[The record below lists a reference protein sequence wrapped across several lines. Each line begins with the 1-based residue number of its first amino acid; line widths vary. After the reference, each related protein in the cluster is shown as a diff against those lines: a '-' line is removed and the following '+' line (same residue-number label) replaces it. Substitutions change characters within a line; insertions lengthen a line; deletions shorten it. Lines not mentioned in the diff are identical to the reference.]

1 MGKKKNKR
9 VAKFKKFVGII
20 VDKLRLLIQDKNKG
34 DAVIFLMKSSENGV
48 SYVKGD
54 PLAIHILLEET
65 AQRDEMFATV
75 LKQVASRVNGIN
87 PKKFSSMPEEKKSRN
102 FPTIEVDGNNVQVG
116 SIGLSMDEI
125 DKMSEEELEVY
136 LDKFSNDVQDK
147 FKEEDE
153 DDEQD
158 SSEE

>member
-9 VAKFKKFVGII
+9 VAKFKKFVGSI
-20 VDKLRLLIQDKNKG
+20 VDKLGSLVENNKQG
-34 DAVIFLMKSSENGV
+34 DAVIFLMKSGESGV

-75 LKQVASRVNGIN
+75 LKQVASRVKGIN
-87 PKKFSSMPEEKKSRN
+87 PEKFSSMPEEKKSRD

-116 SIGLSMDEI
+116 SIGLSMEEI
-125 DKMSEEELEVY
+125 DGMSDKELEVY
-136 LDKFSNDVQDK
+136 LDKFSNDVHDR

-153 DDEQD
+153 DDDED
-158 SSEE
+158 SPKE

>member
-1 MGKKKNKR
+1 
-9 VAKFKKFVGII
+9 
-20 VDKLRLLIQDKNKG
+20 
-34 DAVIFLMKSSENGV
+34 
-48 SYVKGD
+48 
-54 PLAIHILLEET
+54 
-65 AQRDEMFATV
+65 
-75 LKQVASRVNGIN
+75 
-87 PKKFSSMPEEKKSRN
+87 
-102 FPTIEVDGNNVQVG
+102 
-116 SIGLSMDEI
+116 MDEI

>member
-1 MGKKKNKR
+1 MGKKKSKR
-9 VAKFKKFVGII
+9 VAKFKKFVGSI
-20 VDKLRLLIQDKNKG
+20 VDKLGSLVENNKQG
-34 DAVIFLMKSSENGV
+34 DAVIFLMKSGESGV

-75 LKQVASRVNGIN
+75 LKQVASRVNGID
-87 PKKFSSMPEEKKSRN
+87 PKKFSSMPEEKKSRD

-116 SIGLSMDEI
+116 SIGLSMEEI
-125 DKMSEEELEVY
+125 DGMSDKELEVY
-136 LDKFSNDVQDK
+136 LDKFSNDVHDK

-153 DDEQD
+153 DDDKD
-158 SSEE
+158 SPKE

>member
-9 VAKFKKFVGII
+9 VAKFKKFVGSI
-20 VDKLRLLIQDKNKG
+20 VDKLGSLVENNKKG
-34 DAVIFLMKSSENGV
+34 DAVIFLMKSGESGV

-75 LKQVASRVNGIN
+75 LKQVASRVNGIDID
-87 PKKFSSMPEEKKSRN
+87 KFSSIPEEKKSRD
-102 FPTIEVDGNNVQVG
+102 FPTIEVDGSNVQVG
-116 SIGLSMDEI
+116 SIGLTMEEI
-125 DKMSEEELEVY
+125 DKMSDKELEVY
-136 LDKFSNDVQDK
+136 LDKFSNDVHDK

>member
-9 VAKFKKFVGII
+9 VAKFKKFVGSI
-20 VDKLRLLIQDKNKG
+20 VDKLGSLVENNKQG
-34 DAVIFLMKSSENGV
+34 DAVIFLMKSGESGV

-87 PKKFSSMPEEKKSRN
+87 PKKFSSMPEEKKSRD

-116 SIGLSMDEI
+116 SIGLSMEEI
-125 DKMSEEELEVY
+125 DGMSDKELEVY
-136 LDKFSNDVQDK
+136 LDKFSNDVHDK

-153 DDEQD
+153 DDDKD
-158 SSEE
+158 SPKE

>member
-9 VAKFKKFVGII
+9 VAKFKKFVGSI
-20 VDKLRLLIQDKNKG
+20 VDKLGSLVENNKKG
-34 DAVIFLMKSSENGV
+34 DAVIFLMKSGESGV

-75 LKQVASRVNGIN
+75 LKQVASRVNGIDID
-87 PKKFSSMPEEKKSRN
+87 KFSSIPEEKKSRD
-102 FPTIEVDGNNVQVG
+102 FPTIEVDGSNVQVG
-116 SIGLSMDEI
+116 SIGLTMEEI
-125 DKMSEEELEVY
+125 DKMSDKELEVY
-136 LDKFSNDVQDK
+136 LDKFSNDVHDK

-153 DDEQD
+153 DDEED